1 MTRQELNA
9 IIESSIRTNGR
20 GEITAVVMS
29 GVLYNLA
36 DYSDSLQAS
45 IMGALANYYL
55 KTETYSR
62 EQVNAMI
69 AAVRQFR
76 YMKVEER
83 PAASADTVGI
93 VYLVPSADPAVENV
107 CDEWITVE
115 DGEGGYAWELIGST
129 AVDLEGYV
137 TDEELA
143 AAIAG
148 CLSGP
153 RPVTHAQLLALRNA
167 GTLVPGQD
175 YRITDYVATTV
186 QEDTMSA
193 NHPFD
198 IIVKAVEPQ
207 RLSETASAAPHAG
220 DTYFA
225 DCNLAAWRLRYAID
239 NEPER
244 FEWADEENG
253 KGVIYEMT
261 DEYGNT
267 APFDFKGIMFSATIG
282 NTNKWVYL
290 FTVDAEFPDE
300 SRQDL
305 YDSTVKVFHNQ
316 SVPKPP
322 RENVIRPAYTESH
335 EEESYIKCPDEQEM
349 IAMGL
354 CEEIFNEETGEFE
367 YVCPE
372 DPSHVCPSQ
381 QEMIDMNLCFEDYDP
396 ETHESIWNCP
406 DPEEYGLCE
415 NYCTED
421 YRYFNGVAPQTLN
434 RIYFYVHTVSY
445 GDDMGSENY
454 YAPIGNSFG
463 VNCVGI
469 RFVGENTAIH
479 KFEFNAF
486 GAECHDITL
495 SGSAK
500 NNTFEAACS
509 VIALNGSSDRN
520 TFGASCLRITAAS
533 GLSQCILGK
542 GVMDTTFGSS
552 CSKIEIGANSYSIN
566 IGNSCSN
573 LKFGYNAQTITIGK
587 NCTDNSFGN
596 TCVRIT
602 MGTNCQYNRFDGA
615 CQDITMGNYCV
626 ANAFHEQSV
635 GIRFFGPNSAAGNY
649 FRRNEFGPG
658 TTYVDMVASTAGG
671 SSDYVQGYKVCP
683 MVIGTSSSRKTVNV
697 TRSLNYQATVARK
710 DNGTIVVFN
719 VAELYTP

>member
-9 IIESSIRTNGR
+9 IIENSIRTNGR

-76 YMKVEER
+76 YMKVDVR
-83 PAASADTVGI
+83 PVASADTVGI

-129 AVDLEGYV
+129 AVNLEGYV
-137 TDEELA
+137 TDEELG

-186 QEDTMSA
+186 QEDTQSA

-225 DCNLAAWRLRYAID
+225 DCNMAAWRLRYAID

-244 FEWADEENG
+244 FEWADEDNG

-267 APFDFKGIMFSATIG
+267 APFDFKGIQFKANINGTDR
-282 NTNKWVYL
+282 WVYL

-300 SRQDL
+300 SRRDI
-305 YDSTVKVFHNQ
+305 YDSTVKVFHNH
-316 SVPKPP
+316 SVPQVP
-322 RENVIRPAYTESH
+322 RGNAIRPAYTESYD
-335 EEESYIKCPDEQEM
+335 EEPYNKCPDEQEM
-349 IAMGL
+349 IDMGL
-354 CEEIFNEETGEFE
+354 CEENFNVETGEFE
-367 YVCPE
+367 YVCPD
-372 DPSHVCPSQ
+372 DPSHICPSE
-381 QEMIDMNLCFEDYDP
+381 QEMIDRGMCFPDGEDP
-396 ETHESIWNCP
+396 VTGEETWTCP

-415 NYCTED
+415 NYCRED
-421 YRYFNGVAPQTLN
+421 YRYSNGIAPQTLN
-434 RIYFYVHTVSY
+434 NIFFCTHLIY
-445 GDDMGSENY
+445 DDDEMGSEDY
-454 YAPIGNSFG
+454 YAPNGNTFDINCTGIRFSYDGGAAMFDSNSFG
-463 VNCVGI
+463 SDCKN
-469 RFVGENTAIH
+469 
-479 KFEFNAF
+479 
-486 GAECHDITL
+486 ITFI
-495 SGSAK
+495 GYVR
-500 NNTFEAACS
+500 NNTFGAICS
-509 VIALNGSSDRN
+509 RITLKGSVERN
-520 TFGASCLRITAAS
+520 TFGASCSNITASS
-533 GLSQCILGK
+533 GLSQCVLGK
-542 GVMDTTFGSS
+542 GVSDVTFGSN
-552 CSKIEIGANSYSIN
+552 CGRIEIGANSYDISIGN
-566 IGNSCSN
+566 NCNSTKFGFNAQHITIGNSCTYN
-573 LKFGYNAQTITIGK
+573 TFG
-587 NCTDNSFGN
+587 S
-596 TCVRIT
+596 TCNNIT
-602 MGTNCQYNRFDGA
+602 MGSNCQLNRFDGG
-615 CQDITMGNYCV
+615 CQNITMGNYCV

-635 GIRFFGPNSAAGNY
+635 GIKFVGPNNAVGNY
-649 FRRNEFGPG
+649 FRQNEFGPSVN
-658 TTYVDMVASTAGG
+658 YVNLVSNAAG
-671 SSDYVQGYKVCP
+671 SSSSYVQAYKITTRVN
-683 MVIGTSSSRKTVNV
+683 GTSSSSPRVINVNRGRDYQTTIAKKTDG
-697 TRSLNYQATVARK
+697 TV
-710 DNGTIVVFN
+710 VEFN
-719 VAELYTP
+719 VADLT